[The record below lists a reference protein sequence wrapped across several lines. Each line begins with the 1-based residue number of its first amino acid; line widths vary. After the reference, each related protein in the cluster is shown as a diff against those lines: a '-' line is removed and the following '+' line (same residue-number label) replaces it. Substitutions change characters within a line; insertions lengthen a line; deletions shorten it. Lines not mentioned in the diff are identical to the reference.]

1 VVVVHWHAEEDSF
14 GFDHCP
20 TTPDDKRRCR
30 INSFSKPILS
40 FCCCQM
46 FPLVSAGLSS
56 KCRQKQT
63 HLRSETFKPVEVL
76 FSLTARVDVSLRNGN
91 LAVCSD

>member
-1 VVVVHWHAEEDSF
+1 
-14 GFDHCP
+14 
-20 TTPDDKRRCR
+20 
-30 INSFSKPILS
+30 
-40 FCCCQM
+40 M